1 MNSNL
6 FTMRNKFL
14 VILLP
19 LFILSFTILALISY
33 YITQNILVTS
43 ADVTASKNRR
53 KIRCG
58 NPHRNEQSPDS
69 PGRISCKPGTSSR

>member
-1 MNSNL
+1 
-6 FTMRNKFL
+6 MRNKFL

-53 KIRCG
+53 KIAAGIRTEMS
-58 NPHRNEQSPDS
+58 NRLIRLEELAANPDS
-69 PGRISCKPGTSSR
+69 SR